1 LRRHSG
7 ANPQRPAGHDAVAE
21 VNGTYDGRPEI
32 EALRLKLRKFAGQ
45 QTDQA
50 VQARCL
56 ALDQKL
62 AEISEGNDQNLR
74 QVLAS
79 HVQQLE
85 QALRRSGPF
94 SQSDEVPGLA
104 EPQAE

>member
-1 LRRHSG
+1 MRLAAAAEAKDAGRLGNERREKSKSS
-7 ANPQRPAGHDAVAE
+7 E
-21 VNGTYDGRPEI
+21 NGTYDGRPEI

-62 AEISEGNDQNLR
+62 AEISEGNDPNLR

-79 HVQQLE
+79 HVQ
-85 QALRRSGPF
+85 
-94 SQSDEVPGLA
+94 
-104 EPQAE
+104 